1 MFFRVFAKKK
11 RKRNVMNLQT
21 DFTKLNSSIQ
31 ETFKNWDN
39 KILQNL
45 PKQWIKLQNALALCS
60 ENAAY
65 TPAWIC

>member
-1 MFFRVFAKKK
+1 
-11 RKRNVMNLQT
+11 MNLQT